1 MSKSVPKN
9 LNKSLEVPEDA
20 KKKKQLTKRRCT
32 YAYIE
37 QVSCFLTKYNGAYN
51 DL

>member
-20 KKKKQLTKRRCT
+20 KKAT
-32 YAYIE
+32 YEATVYLC
-37 QVSCFLTKYNGAYN
+37 VHRASKLLFDKV
-51 DL
+51 

>member
-20 KKKKQLTKRRCT
+20 KKSNLRSDGVLMRTSSK
-32 YAYIE
+32 
-37 QVSCFLTKYNGAYN
+37 
-51 DL
+51 